1 MNRHFVTRYF
11 ATVVALLLASLHCHS
26 STPLM
31 DSIEYD
37 GQTTIAWPDDKPWFD
52 LPANEKLTELRR
64 TQRCSAIGGPRA
76 KWRLENGRLWL
87 IGLFVCGRD
96 IPLEN
101 VFVSPQPILA
111 TWITGNLL
119 THKGRLLCRD
129 YYGPGIYE
137 TTVVLRIENGV
148 LLDVTEKSNKAHPA
162 VPTVD
167 DLRKIFRRSGSGAEE
182 AEKIAKE
189 IVATSYW
196 DCISPAPQ
204 AELPGHSIPNLPLP
218 KDASSRSGLRP

>member
-111 TWITGNLL
+111 TWITGNLPHIREGCYAEI
-119 THKGRLLCRD
+119 TMAQASTRQQLCCASRM
-129 YYGPGIYE
+129 
-137 TTVVLRIENGV
+137 
-148 LLDVTEKSNKAHPA
+148 A
-162 VPTVD
+162 
-167 DLRKIFRRSGSGAEE
+167 F
-182 AEKIAKE
+182 
-189 IVATSYW
+189 YW
-196 DCISPAPQ
+196 T
-204 AELPGHSIPNLPLP
+204 
-218 KDASSRSGLRP
+218 